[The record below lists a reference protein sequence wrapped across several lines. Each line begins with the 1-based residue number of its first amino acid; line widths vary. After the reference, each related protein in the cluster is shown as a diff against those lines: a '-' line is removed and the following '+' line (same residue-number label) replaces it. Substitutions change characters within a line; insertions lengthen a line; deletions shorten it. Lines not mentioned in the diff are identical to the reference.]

1 MIRLNL
7 PPLPLKVQRQKSGL
21 LIYDILRRRYVTL
34 TPEEWVRQHFIHYLI
49 DHQSYPAG
57 LMANEVSIR
66 MPGNYHNTRRCDT
79 VLYHK
84 QDCVPQMLIE
94 YKAPTVR
101 LTQAIFNQVFAY
113 NSVLRVPYLIMSNG
127 LQHICL
133 QLDYDTLTYHT
144 LPAVPHY
151 EDLK

>member
-1 MIRLNL
+1 
-7 PPLPLKVQRQKSGL
+7 
-21 LIYDILRRRYVTL
+21 
-34 TPEEWVRQHFIHYLI
+34 
-49 DHQSYPAG
+49 
-57 LMANEVSIR
+57 MANEVSIR